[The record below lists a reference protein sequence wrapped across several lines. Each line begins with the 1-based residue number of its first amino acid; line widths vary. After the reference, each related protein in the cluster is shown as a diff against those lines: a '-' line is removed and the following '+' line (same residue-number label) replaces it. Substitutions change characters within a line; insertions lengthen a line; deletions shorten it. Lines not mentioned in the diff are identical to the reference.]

1 MLIGALEAGG
11 TKMVLGIADAD
22 GRILHSHSL
31 PTRTPNETVPEMIA
45 FFSQHAICALG
56 VATFGPAQVHADS
69 PERAEIDLPRSD
81 NLVDCPTD
89 QNRHEQRSCHT
100 RKRQQEAQHHQML
113 LPFEFSEHPPERFC
127 RGGIPVHLASSFLN

>member
-1 MLIGALEAGG
+1 MDTKLYGALEAGG

-69 PERAEIDLPRSD
+69 PEYGAILHTPKLAWQGYPPMPDAKPCAKRALCLRYR
-81 NLVDCPTD
+81 C
-89 QNRHEQRSCHT
+89 
-100 RKRQQEAQHHQML
+100 KR
-113 LPFEFSEHPPERFC
+113 RC
-127 RGGIPVHLASSFLN
+127 VG